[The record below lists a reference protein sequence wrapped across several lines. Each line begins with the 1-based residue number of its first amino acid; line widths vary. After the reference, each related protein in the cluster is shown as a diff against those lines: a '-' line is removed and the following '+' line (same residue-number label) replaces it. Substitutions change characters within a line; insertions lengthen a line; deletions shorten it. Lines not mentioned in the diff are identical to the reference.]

1 MIARASQPMQ
11 QVRIDVTGQLTFTAM
26 TITALGF
33 SVTGGLV
40 GAVVNTGIAATILAM
55 AVPFVGEG
63 LHALLY
69 AKARSGQITELDLNL
84 DASIEDRTIRQSI
97 SIPPGAVTTVGPPH
111 IFTEQDAA
119 TSPFDPAPEGGAAKG
134 VEVQLVQNPGD
145 IAAYLILQGSNFLA
159 KTGLGASP
167 DALNL
172 VFQMGDI
179 EVKGGREGFYF
190 GG

>member
-84 DASIEDRTIRQSI
+84 DASIEDRMIRQSI
-97 SIPPGAVTTVGPPH
+97 SIPRSEEH
-111 IFTEQDAA
+111 
-119 TSPFDPAPEGGAAKG
+119 TSE
-134 VEVQLVQNPGD
+134 LTS
-145 IAAYLILQGSNFLA
+145 L
-159 KTGLGASP
+159 
-167 DALNL
+167 
-172 VFQMGDI
+172 M
-179 EVKGGREGFYF
+179 R
-190 GG
+190 

>member
-69 AKARSGQITELDLNL
+69 AKARSGQSTELDLNL
-84 DASIEDRTIRQSI
+84 DASIEARMIRQST
-97 SIPPGAVTTVGPPH
+97 SITPGSLQAAGPPPH
-111 IFTEQDAA
+111 SNHT
-119 TSPFDPAPEGGAAKG
+119 AP
-134 VEVQLVQNPGD
+134 P
-145 IAAYLILQGSNFLA
+145 
-159 KTGLGASP
+159 
-167 DALNL
+167 
-172 VFQMGDI
+172 
-179 EVKGGREGFYF
+179 
-190 GG
+190 